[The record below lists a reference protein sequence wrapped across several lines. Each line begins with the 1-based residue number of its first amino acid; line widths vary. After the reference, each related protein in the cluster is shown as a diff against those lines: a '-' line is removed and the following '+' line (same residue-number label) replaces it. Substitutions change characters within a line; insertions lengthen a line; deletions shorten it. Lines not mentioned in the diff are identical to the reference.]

1 MSKQQ
6 LELFSASANKSTN
19 HSAPML
25 RMALI
30 QFFLMVTDLAI
41 TIFVDDLRHVR
52 VNFISVYLVQY
63 ILLATNTILL
73 FIRFTH
79 TFPFRAGMVSIMTK
93 EFEGHLVAI
102 LVYHVAFFACRAVGV
117 VNMLR
122 CQDARCNPW
131 VDQYK
136 ALYIFY
142 RAAAIPQYYAFKT
155 AIIRLCESKYYKD
168 SPWLRHKMR
177 GAA

>member
-6 LELFSASANKSTN
+6 RELFSASANKSTN
-19 HSAPML
+19 HSAPLL
-25 RMALI
+25 RMAMI

-63 ILLATNTILL
+63 VLLATNTILL

-102 LVYHVAFFACRAVGV
+102 LVYHVAFFAS
-117 VNMLR
+117 
-122 CQDARCNPW
+122 
-131 VDQYK
+131 
-136 ALYIFY
+136 
-142 RAAAIPQYYAFKT
+142 AIPQYYAFKT